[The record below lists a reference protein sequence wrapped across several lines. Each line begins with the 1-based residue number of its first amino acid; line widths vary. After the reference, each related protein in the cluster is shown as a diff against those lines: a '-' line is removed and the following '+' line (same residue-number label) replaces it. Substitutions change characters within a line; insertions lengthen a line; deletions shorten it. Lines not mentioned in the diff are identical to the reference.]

1 MGNGEIF
8 SLFGNTLNNSSNKG
22 VSKEISRNLFI
33 LFNKHRLN
41 SEEFM
46 KIKLILKNVLHK
58 YLGMN

>member
-1 MGNGEIF
+1 MGNGDIF

-46 KIKLILKNVLHK
+46 KI
-58 YLGMN
+58 